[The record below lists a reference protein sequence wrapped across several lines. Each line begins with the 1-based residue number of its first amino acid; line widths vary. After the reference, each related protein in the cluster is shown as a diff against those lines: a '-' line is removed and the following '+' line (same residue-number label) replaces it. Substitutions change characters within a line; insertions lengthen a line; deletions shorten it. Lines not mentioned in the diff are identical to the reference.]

1 MVNTGAAEPPTPRPP
16 VPLADLTPLYSA
28 VVSDACDRL
37 GLRHQTAGPG
47 LLRLSGPSAGALIG
61 WARTARSVVATEIAD
76 QPYAGEIA
84 LVDSLHRDDVVV
96 ADVEDDSSAFWG
108 ELFSAAAMGRGAR
121 GLVVGGLVRDLVRIR
136 ELGFPVFARGT
147 RPTDCNGRIA
157 VVERDREL
165 DFRGVPV
172 RTGDLVVADAD
183 GVVFVPRDA
192 VRAVTEVAL
201 SKARTESDAKQL
213 LLDGGTLGEVWARH
227 RVL

>member
-1 MVNTGAAEPPTPRPP
+1 
-16 VPLADLTPLYSA
+16 
-28 VVSDACDRL
+28 
-37 GLRHQTAGPG
+37 
-47 LLRLSGPSAGALIG
+47 LIG
-61 WARTARSVVATEIAD
+61 WARTARSAVAPEIPD
-76 QPYAGEIA
+76 QPYVGEIA
-84 LVDSLHRDDVVV
+84 LVDSLARDDVVV
-96 ADVEDDSSAFWG
+96 ADVADDSSAFWG

-121 GLVVGGLVRDLVRIR
+121 GLVVGGLVRDLDRIR
-136 ELGFPVFARGT
+136 ELGFPVFASGT

-165 DFRGVPV
+165 DFRGVSV

-192 VRAVTEVAL
+192 VREVTEVAL

-213 LLDGGTLGEVWARH
+213 LLDGGTLGDVWARH